1 MTQEMKKEFTLRI
14 SQANKTELVLII
26 YEILLGYLQDA
37 KAAIEEKDATQKR
50 ASIGKIRGC
59 INELIG
65 SLHFEYE
72 PAGELLELYVYC
84 SKELVQAS
92 LHDSIESLLH
102 VESIITKLKDAYESI
117 KGEDK
122 SGPLMGNTQTVYAG
136 LTYGRNTLNENVTSP
151 SGNRGFL
158 A

>member
-37 KAAIEEKDATQKR
+37 KVAIEEKDATQKR
-50 ASIGKIRGC
+50 AGIGKIRGC